1 MAMTGMPIVLDVRY
15 ALRGLRRSP
24 AAAAVAVLSLAVG
37 IGASTAIFSVSNA
50 VILRALPVRDPDTLV
65 LLRYVSAK
73 GNVFD
78 SFSYSDYLAFRDTA
92 RALTEL
98 AAVADAEV
106 NLASDEA
113 TERVRAQLVSGNYF
127 DLLGVGART
136 GRLIGPSDNLRPGG
150 HPVAVISHA
159 LWQRRFGSSPDVA
172 GRQVQINGR
181 VYTVLGVA
189 A

>member
-50 VILRALPVRDPDTLV
+50 VILRSLPVRNPDTLV

-73 GNVFD
+73 GNIFD
-78 SFSYSDYLAFRDTA
+78 TFSYSDYLAFRDTPG
-92 RALTEL
+92 ALTGLSAL
-98 AAVADAEV
+98 ASSEV

-113 TERVRAQLVSGNYF
+113 TERIPAQLVSGNYF
-127 DLLGVGART
+127 DLLGIPA
-136 GRLIGPSDNLRPGG
+136 
-150 HPVAVISHA
+150 
-159 LWQRRFGSSPDVA
+159 
-172 GRQVQINGR
+172 
-181 VYTVLGVA
+181 
-189 A
+189 